1 MPDLTKLELEYIR
14 QIIFLNDIKYQ
25 KISTYLSQIQ
35 DLQVQQIFNNILQ
48 DALNIKQVLMS
59 FVNN

>member
-1 MPDLTKLELEYIR
+1 MPDLTTLELDYIR
-14 QIIFLNDIKYQ
+14 HIIFLNDMKYQ

>member
-14 QIIFLNDIKYQ
+14 QIIFLNDMKYQ

>member
-14 QIIFLNDIKYQ
+14 QIIFLNDMKYQ

-48 DALNIKQVLMS
+48 DELNIKQVLMS

>member
-14 QIIFLNDIKYQ
+14 QIIFLNNMKYQ